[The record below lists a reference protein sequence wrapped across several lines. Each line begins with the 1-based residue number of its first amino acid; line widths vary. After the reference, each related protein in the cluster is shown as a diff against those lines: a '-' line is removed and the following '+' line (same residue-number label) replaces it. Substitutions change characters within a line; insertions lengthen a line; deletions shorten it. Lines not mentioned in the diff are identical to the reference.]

1 MAIMTL
7 PEAPA
12 PQPPPRPQSNA
23 DATRFVAIRANLLP
37 DEIVDA
43 RRARHM
49 MRMVAVGLVALIA
62 LLIGGYAVT
71 AWQTSGAKKDLAAA
85 QRGSVTLRNQERAFG
100 PLVAAQAQ
108 AASIKAE
115 LTKLMAGDLPWKDL
129 LATLRKSATG
139 GVTITSVSGDT
150 TAGAASATSN
160 GAGGLGILNQSGKEQ
175 VGTLTISG
183 SAPDKNAVATYIDTL
198 TKVTGLAAPFPASLT
213 GQAGKLTFSAS
224 VIITSDA
231 LGGRYARSANGGH

>member
-1 MAIMTL
+1 M
-7 PEAPA
+7 
-12 PQPPPRPQSNA
+12 
-23 DATRFVAIRANLLP
+23 
-37 DEIVDA
+37 
-43 RRARHM
+43 
-49 MRMVAVGLVALIA
+49 
-62 LLIGGYAVT
+62 
-71 AWQTSGAKKDLAAA
+71 
-85 QRGSVTLRNQERAFG
+85 
-100 PLVAAQAQ
+100 
-108 AASIKAE
+108 KAE